1 MPAYQHTCAACK
13 FVVGGLEHYMAH
25 SIPEALKAAHGICV
39 VRFQD
44 PLEQKKCSPYIA
56 CNLIGDISGSAMCG
70 TQRGILGK
78 LKESKK

>member
-1 MPAYQHTCAACK
+1 MKEGCIDTTD
-13 FVVGGLEHYMAH
+13 VNG
-25 SIPEALKAAHGICV
+25 
-39 VRFQD
+39 

-56 CNLIGDISGSAMCG
+56 CNLIGDISGSVMCG